1 MKQTS
6 SSGGIGLTS
15 LLTIVFVVLKLTDVI
30 GWSWVWVLSPLWIGG
45 AIGLTV
51 LLLVIV
57 GLLFAASADRR
68 RPRRRF

>member
-1 MKQTS
+1 MNQSS

-51 LLLVIV
+51 LLM
-57 GLLFAASADRR
+57 
-68 RPRRRF
+68 